1 MQGIVF
7 DIKRF
12 AVHDGPGIRTTVF
25 FKGCPLNCLWCHNP
39 EGIDPEPICAAK
51 KVKLDGQEFDHVETA
66 GQIMDSKD
74 IIKQLVRDRL
84 FMEDSGGGVT
94 FSGGEPTFQSEF
106 LLSLLQECK
115 KESIHT
121 AVDTSGFASQNIYN
135 DILPFTDIFLFDVK
149 HANPQKYLEGTGV
162 SLKPVIENLTFI
174 LSKGKRVRIRIP
186 VIPGFNFN
194 ENDMIDILLL
204 IKSLPGNVEQ
214 IDLLP
219 YHTIARNKYKR
230 FGLENRMPENV
241 KGLKKE
247 DLQPFVTLFE
257 QGGFRVKIGG

>member
-25 FKGCPLNCLWCHNP
+25 LKGCPLKCLWCHNP
-39 EGIDPEPICAAK
+39 EGIVHEPVSTVK
-51 KVKLDGQEFDHVETA
+51 KVKLDGFEFNQAETA
-66 GQIMDSKD
+66 GQLMDSQF
-74 IIKQLVRDRL
+74 IVKQIVRDRL

-94 FSGGEPTFQSEF
+94 FSGGEPTFQPEF
-106 LLSLLQECK
+106 LLALLQECK
-115 KESIHT
+115 KEGLHT
-121 AVDTSGFASQNIYN
+121 AVDTSGFAAQSVYKE
-135 DILPFTDIFLFDVK
+135 ILPYTDIFLFDLK
-149 HANPQKYLEGTGV
+149 HANPQKHIDATGV
-162 SLKPVIENLTFI
+162 TLQSIIDNLAFV
-174 LSKGKRVRIRIP
+174 LSRKKRVRIRIP

-194 ENDMIDILLL
+194 ENDMMDILLL
-204 IKSLPGNVEQ
+204 LKSLTGNIEQ

-230 FGLENRMPENV
+230 FNIESRMPENV

-247 DLQPFVTLFE
+247 DLHAFVDLFK
-257 QGGFRVKIGG
+257 QDGFRVKIGG